1 MGVLKILSNFRQHSN
16 HPRIRRGLDQGVGQ
30 ENITGTTFLVET
42 RIQRIV
48 RKKEDDETVKMEF
61 YLKNGRV
68 FLKKL
73 DKSNSKFFKVGD
85 TVRLK
90 IYPDGIIRD
99 ICPFD

>member
-1 MGVLKILSNFRQHSN
+1 MGVLKILRKFKQISYQ
-16 HPRIRRGLDQGVGQ
+16 RIGRGVEEEVEQ
-30 ENITGTTFLVET
+30 ENNTGIIFLVET

>member
-1 MGVLKILSNFRQHSN
+1 MGVLEFLRKFKQISYQ
-16 HPRIRRGLDQGVGQ
+16 RIGRGVEEEVGQ
-30 ENITGTTFLVET
+30 ENNTGIIFLVET